1 MQAIGREAGAYGLG
15 ETKYYLVLTAVA
27 ILFQMIFV
35 GSIGIVFC
43 TSSLFAGVVTATL
56 LPLTEIAAVIV
67 YHEKFTGEKGMALAL
82 CLWGFTSYFYGA
94 YRMEK
99 KQTPQTESDQSINQT

>member
-1 MQAIGREAGAYGLG
+1 MISYMQAIGREASAYGLG
-15 ETKYYLVLTAVA
+15 ETKYYMVLTAIA
-27 ILFQMIFV
+27 ILFQMVFV
-35 GSIGIVFC
+35 GSLGIVFC

-56 LPLTEIAAVIV
+56 LPITEIAAVIV
-67 YHEKFTGEKGMALAL
+67 YHEKFTGEKGMALAM

-99 KQTPQTESDQSINQT
+99 KQTSQTESD